1 MAGMITY
8 REKDC
13 FIHRLSGL
21 TKLVFFLL
29 WTITSMLTY
38 DTRVLCVMLA
48 LSLVIFGA
56 SRTEWKQ
63 VASVFKMIM
72 VFLVINLLAIYA
84 FSPEE
89 GCRIYKSTT
98 VLRRF
103 SARYTITA
111 EQLFYEANIAVKYF
125 TIIPAVFMFITATN
139 PSEFAASLSRIGVH
153 YNIGYSFAIALR
165 YIPDVQNDFRKIK
178 SAQEARG
185 IEMSKKAHFMSR
197 MKSMAAIL
205 FPLIFTSMDRIDVVS
220 SAMELRGF
228 GKKKKRTWYSGRP
241 LKAGDYAVL
250 ACTVLFCTAALA
262 VTYRDGSRFWN
273 PFRH

>member
-38 DTRVLCVMLA
+38 DTRVLCLMLA

-103 SARYTITA
+103 FRTVYDYRRAAFLRSEYRAQI
-111 EQLFYEANIAVKYF
+111 FY
-125 TIIPAVFMFITATN
+125 
-139 PSEFAASLSRIGVH
+139 
-153 YNIGYSFAIALR
+153 
-165 YIPDVQNDFRKIK
+165 D
-178 SAQEARG
+178 
-185 IEMSKKAHFMSR
+185 
-197 MKSMAAIL
+197 
-205 FPLIFTSMDRIDVVS
+205 
-220 SAMELRGF
+220 
-228 GKKKKRTWYSGRP
+228 YSGGIHVHN
-241 LKAGDYAVL
+241 GDE
-250 ACTVLFCTAALA
+250 
-262 VTYRDGSRFWN
+262 
-273 PFRH
+273 PQ

>member
-21 TKLVFFLL
+21 TKLVFFMA

-38 DTRVLCVMLA
+38 DTRVLCIMLV
-48 LSLVIFGA
+48 LSILIFKV
-56 SRTEWKQ
+56 SQTEWNQ
-63 VASVFKMIM
+63 VSSIFKMIM

-89 GCRIYKSTT
+89 GCSIYKSTT
-98 VLRRF
+98 ILHRF
-103 SARYTITA
+103 SARYTVTA
-111 EQLFYEANIAVKYF
+111 QQLFYEANIAVKYF

-139 PSEFAASLSRIGVH
+139 PSEFAASLNRIGVH

-165 YIPDVQNDFRKIK
+165 YIPDIQNDYHKIK
-178 SAQEARG
+178 DAQEARG
-185 IEMSKKAHFMSR
+185 IEMSKKASFMRR
-197 MKSMAAIL
+197 MKSMAALL

-228 GKKKKRTWYSGRP
+228 GKKKKRTWYTGRP
-241 LKAGDYAVL
+241 LSAGDFAVI
-250 ACTVLFCTAALA
+250 ACTVVFCAAALFI
-262 VTYRDGSRFWN
+262 TYRNGSRFWN
-273 PFRH
+273 PFL

>member
-21 TKLVFFLL
+21 TKLVFFLA

-38 DTRVLCVMLA
+38 DTRVLCIMLV
-48 LSLVIFGA
+48 LSILIFRV
-56 SRTEWKQ
+56 SQTEWNQ
-63 VASVFKMIM
+63 VSSIFKMIM

-98 VLRRF
+98 ILHRF
-103 SARYTITA
+103 SARYTITTQ
-111 EQLFYEANIAVKYF
+111 QLFYEANIAVKYF

-139 PSEFAASLSRIGVH
+139 PSEFAASLNRIGVH

-165 YIPDVQNDFRKIK
+165 YIPDIQNDYNKIK
-178 SAQEARG
+178 NAQEARG
-185 IEMSKKAHFMSR
+185 IEMSGKAPFMRR
-197 MKSMAAIL
+197 MKNIAALL
-205 FPLIFTSMDRIDVVS
+205 FPLIFTSMDRIDIVS

-228 GKKKKRTWYSGRP
+228 GKKKKRTWYTGRP
-241 LKAGDYAVL
+241 LSAGDFAALGCTAV
-250 ACTVLFCTAALA
+250 FCTAALF
-262 VTYRDGSRFWN
+262 VTYRNGSRFWN
-273 PFRH
+273 PFL

>member
-13 FIHRLSGL
+13 FIHHLSGL

-38 DTRVLCVMLA
+38 DTRVLCVMLV
-48 LSLVIFGA
+48 LSLVIFKI
-56 SRTEWKQ
+56 SHTDWKQ

-72 VFLVINLLAIYA
+72 VFLVINLLAIYL

-103 SARYTITA
+103 SSRYTISA
-111 EQLFYEANIAVKYF
+111 EQLFYEANITVKYF
-125 TIIPAVFMFITATN
+125 TIIPAVFMFVTATN
-139 PSEFAASLSRIGVH
+139 PSEFAASLNRIGVH
-153 YNIGYSFAIALR
+153 YNVGYSFAIALR

-178 SAQEARG
+178 NAQEARG
-185 IEMSKKAHFMSR
+185 IEMSKKASLVNR
-197 MKSMAAIL
+197 MKNMTAIL

-228 GKKKKRTWYSGRP
+228 GKKKRRTWYSGRP
-241 LKAGDYAVL
+241 LKPSDYAVL
-250 ACTVLFCTAALA
+250 VCTVVFCSAALI

-273 PFRH
+273 PFRG